1 MKKMQIDVAVIGGGP
16 AGLAAALKARKEG
29 VEKVLII
36 ERDVELG
43 GILQQCIHDGFGIHR
58 FGRRMTGTEYA
69 QTFIDELEATD
80 IQVLLDTMVLEI
92 TKEKMI
98 YACNNKDGMMEITC
112 GAIILAM
119 GCRERTASQIQLM
132 GYRPA
137 GVLTAGTV
145 QRYINLE
152 GYLPGKTAVILGS
165 GDIGLIMARRMK
177 LEGMEVKGVYEIM
190 PTLGGLTRN
199 KVQCLEDY
207 DIPLHLSTTIT
218 KVHGKKRIE
227 GVTVAVLDKDRNVI
241 PGTEEYIVCDL
252 LVLAV
257 GLIPE
262 NELSIGCGIELDP
275 KTNGPIVDEHFMTS
289 IPGIFACGNV
299 AVVFDL
305 VDYVSQSAEI
315 AAEGASEFVKGTS
328 DADDASAAGAK
339 TDGAQSYVSLLPEG
353 NVNFIVPQRITAG
366 KETEVSIFLRVVHP
380 DRRGTLDISENG
392 EVTQSRRFATVAPP
406 EMITC
411 KIKVSGNHDVV
422 LDMKEAASERPVAP
436 EKEAANG

>member
-69 QTFIDELEATD
+69 QTFIDELEQTD
-80 IQVLLDTMVLEI
+80 IEVLLDTMVLEI
-92 TKEKMI
+92 TKEKII

-190 PTLGGLTRN
+190 PNLGGLTRN

-227 GVTVAVLDKDRNVI
+227 GVTVAVLDKERKVI
-241 PGTEEYIVCDL
+241 PGTEEYIACDL

-275 KTNGPIVDEHFMTS
+275 KTNGPVVDEHFMTS

-315 AAEGASEFVKGTS
+315 AASGAAEYLK
-328 DADDASAAGAK
+328 SAAAPSG
-339 TDGAQSYVSLLPEG
+339 YISLIPEG

-366 KETEVSIFLRVVHP
+366 KESEVSVFLRVKHP

-392 EVTQSRRFATVAPP
+392 AVTQSRRFATVAPP

-411 KIKVSGNHDVV
+411 KIKVSGNTDVV
-422 LDMKEAASERPVAP
+422 LDMKEAA
-436 EKEAANG
+436 NG

>member
-69 QTFIDELEATD
+69 QTFIDELEQTD
-80 IQVLLDTMVLEI
+80 IGVLLDTMVLEV
-92 TKEKMI
+92 TKEKVI

-119 GCRERTASQIQLM
+119 GCRERSASQIQLM

-207 DIPLHLSTTIT
+207 DIPLHLSSTIT

-227 GVTVAVLDKDRNVI
+227 GVTVAVLDKERKVI
-241 PGTEEYIVCDL
+241 PGTEEYIACDL

-262 NELSIGCGIELDP
+262 NELSIGCGIEIDP
-275 KTNGPIVDEHFMTS
+275 KTQGPVVDEHFMTS
-289 IPGIFACGNV
+289 VPGIFACGNV

-315 AAEGASEFVKGTS
+315 AAEGAAAFIQ
-328 DADDASAAGAK
+328 SAE
-339 TDGAQSYVSLLPEG
+339 QSSPEYVSIVPSG
-353 NVNFIVPQRITAG
+353 NVNFVVPQRITAG
-366 KETEVSIFLRVVHP
+366 KETEVSIFLRVKKP

-392 EVTQSRRFATVAPP
+392 NVTQSRRFATLAPP

-411 KIKVSGNHDVV
+411 RIKVSGEAEVV
-422 LDMKEAASERPVAP
+422 LDMKEAA
-436 EKEAANG
+436 NG